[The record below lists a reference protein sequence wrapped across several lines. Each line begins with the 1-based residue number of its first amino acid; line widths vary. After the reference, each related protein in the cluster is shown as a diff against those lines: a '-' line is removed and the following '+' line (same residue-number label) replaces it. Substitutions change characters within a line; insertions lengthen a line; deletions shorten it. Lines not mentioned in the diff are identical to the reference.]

1 MSVLLHCADE
11 GYCALTWLAGAGVAA
26 GAGAAAGAAT
36 GAGAGGLVGY
46 PQLSFQGAIGTLFA
60 PVMFLLGI
68 PWSEAQ
74 VAGGLFGTK
83 IVLNEF
89 VAFID
94 LGAMEPGAISART
107 RAIVTF
113 ALCGFANFSSIA
125 IQMAVTGGLAP
136 NQRPLIAK
144 LGLKALAAGSLANL
158 MSAALAGLFL
168 TL

>member
-1 MSVLLHCADE
+1 M
-11 GYCALTWLAGAGVAA
+11 Y
-26 GAGAAAGAAT
+26 
-36 GAGAGGLVGY
+36 
-46 PQLSFQGAIGTLFA
+46 
-60 PVMFLLGI
+60 LLGI
-68 PWSEAQ
+68 PWDEAQ

-94 LGAMEPGAISART
+94 LGGLDAATCRDRC

-136 NQRPLIAK
+136 NQRPVIAR
-144 LGLKALAAGSLANL
+144 LGLRALAAGSLANL

-168 TL
+168 PV